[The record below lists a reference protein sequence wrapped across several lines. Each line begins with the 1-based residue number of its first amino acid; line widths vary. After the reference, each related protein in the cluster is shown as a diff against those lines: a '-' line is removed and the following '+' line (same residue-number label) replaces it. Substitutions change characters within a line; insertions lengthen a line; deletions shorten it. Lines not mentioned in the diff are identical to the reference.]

1 MTGKHQGRI
10 CLVRSAL
17 PPPPPPPGP
26 LSGGNL
32 SNLQHSLC
40 LFPYGA
46 ILRIKSTSLWEEFKR
61 GTWNLVNLKT
71 TALTKMAG
79 VMTEG

>member
-1 MTGKHQGRI
+1 MEPMTGKHQGRI

-17 PPPPPPPGP
+17 LP
-26 LSGGNL
+26 LGHLPGGNL

-46 ILRIKSTSLWEEFKR
+46 ILRIKSTSLWKEFKR

-71 TALTKMAG
+71 TGLTKMAG
-79 VMTEG
+79 VKTEG